1 MSTRLIEPCC
11 ADRQVPTA
19 IREKTAALTATSG
32 DVTMHHWM
40 RAASYMAGPQ
50 WELTVQTAELTI
62 AHLRYIRE
70 WMQRGWA
77 SHVSLTIAQD
87 QRELILS
94 ELSGLG
100 ERVSIA
106 IDGDMK
112 DECIAFSGERGNVVI
127 IGRVIAETQPGL
139 SLYAI
144 SHTKPGDP
152 DEVYQA
158 ICSRHKL
165 RKVDAAFPLSRGN
178 TKGSDQT
185 TPAPPIQEGKAPKR
199 VRRKKGTS

>member
-94 ELSGLG
+94 ELSGLC

-127 IGRVIAETQPGL
+127 AGRVIAETQPGL